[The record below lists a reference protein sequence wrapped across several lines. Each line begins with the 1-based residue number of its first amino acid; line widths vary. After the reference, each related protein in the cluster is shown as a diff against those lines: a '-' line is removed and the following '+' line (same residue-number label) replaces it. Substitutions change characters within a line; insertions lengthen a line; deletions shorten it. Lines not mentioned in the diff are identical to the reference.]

1 VSCFAERVRR
11 LYTRALSDRRAGWSA
26 VAVADGVMSSRTVV
40 DSLGDS
46 MSWLIA
52 QVWIL
57 LLVAFV
63 LGSATAWL
71 AYRLRPTRGAR

>member
-1 VSCFAERVRR
+1 
-11 LYTRALSDRRAGWSA
+11 
-26 VAVADGVMSSRTVV
+26 
-40 DSLGDS
+40 

-63 LGSATAWL
+63 LGSAAAWL
-71 AYRLRPTRGAR
+71 VHRLRPVRGDR

>member
-1 VSCFAERVRR
+1 
-11 LYTRALSDRRAGWSA
+11 
-26 VAVADGVMSSRTVV
+26 
-40 DSLGDS
+40 

-63 LGSATAWL
+63 LGSAVAWL
-71 AYRLRPTRGAR
+71 VHRFLPVRPGGVR

>member
-1 VSCFAERVRR
+1 
-11 LYTRALSDRRAGWSA
+11 
-26 VAVADGVMSSRTVV
+26 
-40 DSLGDS
+40 

-63 LGSATAWL
+63 LGSAAAWL
-71 AYRLRPTRGAR
+71 LHRLLPARRGVR

>member
-1 VSCFAERVRR
+1 
-11 LYTRALSDRRAGWSA
+11 
-26 VAVADGVMSSRTVV
+26 
-40 DSLGDS
+40 

-63 LGSATAWL
+63 LGSAAAW
-71 AYRLRPTRGAR
+71 AVYRVAPARSRGAR